1 MSTTINDF
9 IIEKML
15 NLNKIKMLIQIKV
28 WTVKLKTTVKTCNYM
43 IMRIRIRLRT
53 DAKTKGKFKTLKTYT
68 NKTGAEKT
76 LKPMFVCV
84 VCTLHANY
92 KGRI

>member
-1 MSTTINDF
+1 
-9 IIEKML
+9 
-15 NLNKIKMLIQIKV
+15 
-28 WTVKLKTTVKTCNYM
+28 
-43 IMRIRIRLRT
+43 MRIRIRLRT